1 MRTVQV
7 NRRRSIGL
15 IVLLATALIL
25 VLAACGSNSGSTSTG
40 STPAPTP
47 TPTTHRAVN
56 PYGCPSDAVVSTAP
70 PQANMKLKLSDS
82 KTTVNAHQGDVIE
95 IDLPFGQ
102 VWSGPSTSQGVL
114 QLQGPAGYASTAA
127 KACVWRFTV
136 QGAGTTQLAFYGKA
150 ICQKGQLCPQYVM
163 SVPFTIAAK

>member
-1 MRTVQV
+1 MRKVQV
-7 NRRRSIGL
+7 DRRRSIWL
-15 IVLLATALIL
+15 IVLVATALTL

-47 TPTTHRAVN
+47 TPHSAVN

-70 PQANMKLKLSDS
+70 PQANMVLKLSDS
-82 KTTVNAHQGDVIE
+82 KTTVNVHQGDVIE

-114 QLQGPAGYASTAA
+114 QLQTPAGYAWAAA

-136 QGAGTTQLAFYGKA
+136 QGTGTTQLAFYGKA
-150 ICQKGQLCPQYVM
+150 ICLKGQLCPQYVM
-163 SVPFTIAAK
+163 SVPFTISAK